1 MEDYILSQISALI
14 KDRELFT
21 SIKKILTDDEPA
33 TKRKFAE
40 REYLLSYAKNIGK
53 IATFNMDIGTSQ
65 VHWSPEIYQILERDS
80 NNLTGHASEYISFIH
95 PDDIDMVNSALTALI
110 NENKAFYI
118 EYRLIMP
125 DSRIKYVSSEGVIE
139 INEDSSKSF
148 VGLTQDITDRK
159 LREEELKIYRHI
171 LKNNWD
177 AVVFADTDGIVRY
190 ANYSAYE
197 LYGYNEPELIG
208 KSVDIFNSHTTIET
222 KDIIN
227 SVLENGGWSGEII
240 QKKKDGSLIETLLT
254 ISLVTN
260 DQGQPIG
267 YSSNSKEISE
277 KKYYE
282 KKLFEVRNFLDSI
295 INSIPTPVFVKDALH
310 NWILLNDAF
319 CGFIGMKREELL
331 GKSDYDFFSREEAD
345 LFWYNDN
352 KVLIDGEEII
362 TEESFTDKRNI
373 KKTILTHKRLYV
385 DDSGDKYIVGVITDI
400 TRNKEFEKELI
411 KAKEHAEIAT
421 LAKSEFLANMT
432 HEIRTPMNAI
442 LGFSELL
449 KNEIKEGKA
458 RKYVD
463 AIMSSGKNL
472 LNLINDILDLSKI
485 EAGKMELKNSP
496 AMMHSVMSELK
507 EIFSLKSAEKNIELN
522 FIISGSFPKI
532 ILIDELRFR
541 QILTNLIG
549 NAIKFTETGSVTVK
563 INSVFNR
570 NYPNKLDLLA
580 VVEDTGIGI
589 TESEQDKIFEAF
601 YQQLDQNIN
610 KFGGTGLGLTISCKL
625 AEMMKGRIDLKSK
638 LGEGT
643 TFTLY
648 LPDIQIL
655 NEDLEI
661 EESHQNLGFSKFSL
675 LIADDVEYNR
685 KLIKDFLN
693 EYEIDF
699 YEASDGR
706 RAVELARDLKP
717 DIIFMDIRMPILD
730 GIDASR
736 MIKETEE
743 LKHIPIIALTAFVMK
758 GSEDEIKKY
767 CEGFLR
773 KPISKRDLI
782 SELMT
787 FLPTRI
793 L

>member
-1 MEDYILSQISALI
+1 TFKTEQI
-14 KDRELFT
+14 
-21 SIKKILTDDEPA
+21 
-33 TKRKFAE
+33 
-40 REYLLSYAKNIGK
+40 
-53 IATFNMDIGTSQ
+53 
-65 VHWSPEIYQILERDS
+65 
-80 NNLTGHASEYISFIH
+80 
-95 PDDIDMVNSALTALI
+95 ID
-110 NENKAFYI
+110 
-118 EYRLIMP
+118 
-125 DSRIKYVSSEGVIE
+125 
-139 INEDSSKSF
+139 
-148 VGLTQDITDRK
+148 
-159 LREEELKIYRHI
+159 
-171 LKNNWD
+171 
-177 AVVFADTDGIVRY
+177 
-190 ANYSAYE
+190 
-197 LYGYNEPELIG
+197 
-208 KSVDIFNSHTTIET
+208 
-222 KDIIN
+222 
-227 SVLENGGWSGEII
+227 SVLKNGGWSGELT
-240 QKKKDGSLIETLLT
+240 QKKKDGTFIDTLLT

-267 YSSNSKEISE
+267 YSSNSKDIAE

-282 KKLFEVRNFLDSI
+282 RKLLEVRNFLDSI

-319 CGFIGMKREELL
+319 CGFIGLKREELL

-345 LFWYNDN
+345 SFWYNDN
-352 KVLIDGEEII
+352 KVLIDGDEII
-362 TEESFTDKRNI
+362 TEESITDTRNI

-400 TRNKEFEKELI
+400 TRNKEFENELI
-411 KAKEHAEIAT
+411 KAKEYAEVAT

-458 RKYVD
+458 RRYLE

-496 AMMHSVMSELK
+496 AMIHSILSELK

-549 NAIKFTETGSVTVK
+549 NAIKFTESGSVTVK

-570 NYPNKLDLLA
+570 NFPNKMDLLA
-580 VVEDTGIGI
+580 IVEDTGIGI
-589 TESEQDKIFEAF
+589 TEKEQDKIFEAF
-601 YQQLDQNIN
+601 YQQLDQNIS
-610 KFGGTGLGLTISCKL
+610 KFGGTGLGLTISSKL

-638 LGEGT
+638 VGEGT
-643 TFTLY
+643 TFTVY
-648 LPDIQIL
+648 IPDIQIL
-655 NEDLEI
+655 NEDLKEQGN
-661 EESHQNLGFSKFSL
+661 HPNLGFSKFSL

-685 KLIKDFLN
+685 KLIKDFLS

-699 YEASDGR
+699 YEAADGL
-706 RAVELARDLKP
+706 RAVELARELKP
-717 DIIFMDIRMPILD
+717 DIIFMDIRMPFLD

-736 MIKETEE
+736 IIKESEE

-758 GSEDEIKKY
+758 GAEDQIKKY

-773 KPISKRDLI
+773 KPISKRDLL